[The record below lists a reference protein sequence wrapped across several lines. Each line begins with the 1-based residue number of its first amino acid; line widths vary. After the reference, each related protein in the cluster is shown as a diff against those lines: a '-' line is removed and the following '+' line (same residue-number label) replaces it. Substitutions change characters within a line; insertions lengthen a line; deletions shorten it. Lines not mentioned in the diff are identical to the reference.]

1 MTEVRK
7 RTSKKDGKSVKTE
20 KSDDPESEPRSKIVQ
35 IGKIHKF

>member
-20 KSDDPESEPRSKIVQ
+20 NSDGPEREPRSKVVQ
-35 IGKIHKF
+35 IGKIRSF